1 MTDLTLTHNDG
12 PVQLVIL
19 AGQAGAGMST
29 ALAILEDAG
38 FKTVD
43 NIPLALVDQLVA
55 LEVETEKRRLAIT
68 VDMRTTGFTPDGL
81 RQLVQNRRAQLG
93 ARCQLVFLSADEKE
107 LLQRYQTTRRRHPLD
122 EGGNLPEAITA
133 DRTLLRE
140 ISDFSDITIDTSG
153 SAPASFRAMLL
164 TQLGLQVVEDIPLS
178 IISFSYRRGLPE
190 SADYVF
196 DMRFVRNPHWDVS
209 LRAQTGQAQA
219 VQDFIASDPQFQNF
233 MQHLK
238 AMMTDVLGRFSAD
251 GRTHITVAFGCTGG
265 KHRSVAAA
273 EAFAD
278 FVRDA
283 GLRLRLQ
290 HREL

>member
-1 MTDLTLTHNDG
+1 MTDLTLNHNDG

-81 RQLVQNRRAQLG
+81 RQLVQNRRVQLG

-122 EGGNLPEAITA
+122 EGGNLPEAINA

-140 ISDFSDITIDTSG
+140 ISDFS
-153 SAPASFRAMLL
+153 
-164 TQLGLQVVEDIPLS
+164 LS
-178 IISFSYRRGLPE
+178 LI
-190 SADYVF
+190 
-196 DMRFVRNPHWDVS
+196 
-209 LRAQTGQAQA
+209 
-219 VQDFIASDPQFQNF
+219 
-233 MQHLK
+233 
-238 AMMTDVLGRFSAD
+238 
-251 GRTHITVAFGCTGG
+251 HI
-265 KHRSVAAA
+265 
-273 EAFAD
+273 
-278 FVRDA
+278 
-283 GLRLRLQ
+283 
-290 HREL
+290 